1 MSNNENNSKNTA
13 MIRIILYVIV
23 MVILFLGIFGIVSKK
38 ITIPVSAVML
48 IAVAVWNGVSYLKDG
63 KRKSAA
69 FTFIT
74 SAILLALLIGYFITE
89 YK

>member
-48 IAVAVWNGVSYLKDG
+48 IAVAVWNSVSYLKDG